1 MDTGENGGGGDSG
14 AIPIEVPLPAIVSVN
29 VAGRVV
35 EEGDGFIGVVDV
47 LFNTGQSLTMLTP
60 NAIAFATQ
68 VIVGAEQMRSQAS
81 MVKVLHGLGYDRERI
96 TLILEGLAAEIP
108 GIEIQDS
115 SEVSKLDIVRGPVD
129 SSKLTRPSE

>member
-1 MDTGENGGGGDSG
+1 MSGESDGRGD
-14 AIPIEVPLPAIVSVN
+14 AIPVEVPLPPIVSVN

-35 EEGDGFIGVVDV
+35 EEGETFIGVVDIH
-47 LFNTGQSLTMLTP
+47 FDTGQSLTMLTA

-68 VIVGAEQMRSQAS
+68 VMIGAEQMRSQAS

-108 GIEIQDS
+108 GLEIQET
-115 SEVSKLDIVRGPVD
+115 SEVSKLDVVRGPVD
-129 SSKLTRPSE
+129 SSKLTRPE